1 MPMQDRLV
9 RFQLFGQEFTFY
21 SNSSE
26 EEVESVIKLLRQELE
41 SDEKVSR
48 SSVPSSKMPVLGCLR
63 MAAKYVHLHRE
74 FEEYRSAQE
83 AVIGR
88 LLHKMSSEAE

>member
-1 MPMQDRLV
+1 MQDRLV

-26 EEVESVIKLLRQELE
+26 EEIESVIKLLRQELE
-41 SDEKVSR
+41 SDEKISR
-48 SSVPSSKMPVLGCLR
+48 SSVPSSKMLVLSCLR

-83 AVIGR
+83 AGIGR
-88 LLHKMSSEAE
+88 LLHKISSEAE